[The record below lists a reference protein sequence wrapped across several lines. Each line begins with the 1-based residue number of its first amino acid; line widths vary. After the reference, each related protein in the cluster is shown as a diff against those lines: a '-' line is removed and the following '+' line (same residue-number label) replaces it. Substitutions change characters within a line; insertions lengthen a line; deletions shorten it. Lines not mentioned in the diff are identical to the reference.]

1 MGKRD
6 AKKGFIDMLRRK
18 IERRLEEW
26 KKSQEKKPLV
36 VKGCRQCGKTHSVLE
51 FSRKNYENVVYL
63 NFFANPEYA
72 SVFAGSLEVDYLV
85 MMLSATVPG
94 ARLIPYCTIIVLD
107 EIQECPEAR
116 TALKF
121 FKEDGRFDV
130 VATGSLLGVQGYGKS
145 PRSIPVG
152 SETVLEMRPLDF
164 EEFLWANGIS
174 EAVVQM
180 LRGYFDRVEAV
191 PEALHRRMH
200 DLLLQYAVVG
210 GMPEVVQRFVDTHR
224 MDEVLALQTD
234 IVKSYK
240 ADMVKYAGRSDK
252 ARIGD
257 CFESIPKQLAKENK
271 KFQYSLVEKKGTA
284 DKFAGSIRWI
294 EDAGITSRCYNLQI
308 PELPLE
314 GNADNS
320 VFKVYMNDMGLFV
333 SMLEPGTQGDIL
345 KGSLLGYKGAIF
357 ENLAADILTKMG
369 RKLYYYRKDSGLEVD
384 FVVRHKGEC
393 TLVEVKA
400 QTGDAKSVKTILK
413 HPEIYHV
420 NRAFKFG
427 NYNVGNT
434 GGIVTMPLYMMM
446 FLDEN

>member
-1 MGKRD
+1 
-6 AKKGFIDMLRRK
+6 MLARK
-18 IERRLEEW
+18 IENRLAQW
-26 KKSQEKKPLV
+26 KNSPDKKPLV

-51 FSRKNYENVVYL
+51 FGRKNYENVVYL
-63 NFFANPEYA
+63 NFYGNPEYV
-72 SVFAGSLEVDYLV
+72 SIFSGSLEVDYLT

-94 ARLIPYCTIIVLD
+94 AKLEPHKTVIILD

-121 FKEDGRFDV
+121 FREDGRFDV
-130 VATGSLLGVQGYGKS
+130 IATGSLLGVQGYGKS

-152 SETVLEMRPLDF
+152 SETIIDMFPLDF

-174 EAVVQM
+174 PQVIQM
-180 LRGYFDRVEAV
+180 LRGYFDRTEPV
-191 PEALHRRMH
+191 PDALHNRIK
-200 DLLLQYAVVG
+200 DLLLQYAAVG
-210 GMPEVVQRFVDTHR
+210 GMPEVVQHFVNTHR
-224 MDEVLALQTD
+224 MDEVLSLQTD

-240 ADMVKYAGRSDK
+240 ADMVKYAERADK
-252 ARIGD
+252 ARIQD

-271 KFQYSLVEKKGTA
+271 KFQYSLIEKKGTA
-284 DKFAGSIRWI
+284 DKFSGSLKWI
-294 EDAGITSRCYNLQI
+294 EDAGITSRCYNLQM

-320 VFKVYMNDMGLFV
+320 VFKVYMNDMGLFA

-357 ENLAADILTKMG
+357 ENLAASFFTKMG
-369 RKLYYYRKDSGLEVD
+369 RKLYYFRKDSGLEID
-384 FVVRHKGEC
+384 FVVRFKGEC

-400 QTGDAKSVKTILK
+400 ESGNAKSVKTILK

-420 NRAFKFG
+420 TKAFKFG
-427 NYNVGNT
+427 NYNIGCTGN
-434 GGIVTMPLYMMM
+434 IVTMPLYMMM
-446 FLDEN
+446 FMDEN